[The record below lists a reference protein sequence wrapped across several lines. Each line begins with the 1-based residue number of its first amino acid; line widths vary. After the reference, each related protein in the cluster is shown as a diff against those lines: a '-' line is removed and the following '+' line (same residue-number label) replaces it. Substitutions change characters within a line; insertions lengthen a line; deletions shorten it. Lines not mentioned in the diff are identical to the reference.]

1 MKTIKITHILA
12 IFVILSFSQSAEK
25 ESGAFND
32 PRDGNVYKWVKI
44 GNQVWMAE
52 NLRFKTES
60 GSWCWENKE
69 ENCEER
75 GRLYDWA
82 AAVKAVPLGWHLPS
96 DEEWKKMEITLG
108 LTREQADQEGFRV
121 DKDGLLAGKIKLEG
135 EWPDKHDGKSI
146 VITNETGFS
155 AVKTGLY
162 SNGEFS
168 HDGYTGW
175 WTSDGNETSAWIRH
189 IGFFDNTIGR
199 ILNRKEFAF
208 PVRCVLDQNGVV
220 DEPVDLNNWSKG
232 TENEPMRE

>member
-1 MKTIKITHILA
+1 LKIIEDPKPKKIIYFLA
-12 IFVILSFSQSAEK
+12 IIGLLSLSFSQSPDK
-25 ESGAFND
+25 SSGTFTD

-44 GNQVWMAE
+44 GNQVWLAE
-52 NLRFKTES
+52 NLRFETES

-69 ENCEER
+69 ENCLLR
-75 GRLYDWA
+75 GRLYSWKA
-82 AAVKAVPLGWHLPS
+82 AMKAPPPGWHLPS
-96 DEEWKKMEITLG
+96 DDEWKEMERTLG
-108 LTREQADQEGFRV
+108 LTKDQADQEGFRV

-135 EWPDKHDGKSI
+135 AWPDKNEEKSI

-175 WTSDGNETSAWIRH
+175 WTSDGNDTHAWIRH

-208 PVRCVLDQNGVV
+208 PVRCVKD
-220 DEPVDLNNWSKG
+220 
-232 TENEPMRE
+232 

>member
-25 ESGAFND
+25 ESGTFTD

-220 DEPVDLNNWSKG
+220 DEPVDLNN
-232 TENEPMRE
+232 